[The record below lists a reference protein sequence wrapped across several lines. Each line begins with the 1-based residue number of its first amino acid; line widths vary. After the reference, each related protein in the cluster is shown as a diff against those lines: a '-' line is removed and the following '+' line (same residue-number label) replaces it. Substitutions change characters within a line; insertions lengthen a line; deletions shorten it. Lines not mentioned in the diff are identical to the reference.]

1 MMEKKNSEEQ
11 AVRLKQ
17 QQMELQ
23 KQHLAAKGHQRE
35 LITKSA
41 GELGLD
47 DMEGDLWNGV
57 LNICKDEDARTVY
70 LNAGPTGR
78 LQLIKK
84 YAKVV

>member
-1 MMEKKNSEEQ
+1 MMEKKNYEEQ
-11 AVRLKQ
+11 SVRLKQ
-17 QQMELQ
+17 QQIELQ
-23 KQHLAAKGHQRE
+23 KQQLAAKEHQQE

-47 DMEGDLWNGV
+47 DMEGDLWTGV

-70 LNAGPTGR
+70 LNAGPKGR

>member
-1 MMEKKNSEEQ
+1 MEKKNSKEHS
-11 AVRLKQ
+11 VRLKQ

-23 KQHLAAKGHQRE
+23 KQQLAAKEHQQK
-35 LITKSA
+35 LITKST

-47 DMEGDLWNGV
+47 DMEGDLWTGV

-70 LNAGPTGR
+70 LNAGPTAR

-84 YAKVV
+84 YARVV

>member
-1 MMEKKNSEEQ
+1 
-11 AVRLKQ
+11 
-17 QQMELQ
+17 
-23 KQHLAAKGHQRE
+23 LAAKEHQQE

-47 DMEGDLWNGV
+47 DMEGDLWTGV
-57 LNICKDEDARTVY
+57 LNICKDEDVRTVY
-70 LNAGPTGR
+70 LNARPTTR